1 MLLITAAVWGFAF
14 VAQRV
19 GMTHLGPFSYQG
31 VRFLLGAAVL
41 LPIALAAAARAR
53 SRVGAAR
60 SEAARAD
67 AARDGAALPAAAASD
82 AGRAAAASAGA
93 PRLWRDGPRLWRDGL
108 LAGLLLFGGSS
119 FQQVGLQYTTAGNA
133 GFITGFYVVL
143 VPLLGGFLGYR
154 SERRGWLGALIAVAG
169 LYLLSITSGF
179 RLQRGD
185 AFIIACAVFFA
196 LHVLVLARIAPRHRA
211 VDLAVVQYLVC
222 GVVSMGVALG
232 FEEISA
238 AAVLRSWAP
247 IAYGGSMSVG
257 VAYSLQIVGQRRA
270 HPTHAAIVLSLEGM
284 FAALGGWLLLS
295 EVLTPRE
302 GAGAALLVVAM
313 LVSQGV
319 VRFGRRNGP
328 AAHGP
333 ADGVSERSARFRR
346 GHRRPSRPPRSP
358 SGGPLQ

>member
-53 SRVGAAR
+53 SRAGPARAVAAR
-60 SEAARAD
+60 
-67 AARDGAALPAAAASD
+67 PAAAPSD
-82 AGRAAAASAGA
+82 AGGAAAPSPGA
-93 PRLWRDGPRLWRDGL
+93 PRLWRDGL

-211 VDLAVVQYLVC
+211 VNLAVVQYAVC
-222 GVVSMGVALG
+222 GVVSIAVALG
-232 FEEISA
+232 FEGMSA

-247 IAYGGSMSVG
+247 IAYGGIMSVG

-319 VRFGRRNGP
+319 VRFGRRNTP
-328 AAHGP
+328 AG
-333 ADGVSERSARFRR
+333 SATAPGAATGALGARR
-346 GHRRPSRPPRSP
+346 GKISRRPSRPPRSP